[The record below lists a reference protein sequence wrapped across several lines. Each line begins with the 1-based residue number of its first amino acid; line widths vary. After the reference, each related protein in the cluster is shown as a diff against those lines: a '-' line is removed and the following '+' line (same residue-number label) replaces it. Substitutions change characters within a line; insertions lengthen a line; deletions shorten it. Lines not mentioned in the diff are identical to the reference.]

1 MDKYMIA
8 YHGGS
13 QPASQ
18 EEGMAMMQ
26 KWKDWVASLGEQV
39 VNPGTPLPSTK
50 VVTASGVADDTDKNT
65 INGFAVVLADSMD
78 EAVKIAQSDPFLQ
91 SGGTIRVHQMLE
103 R

>member
-91 SGGTIRVHQMLE
+91 SGGTIRVHQMME
-103 R
+103 M